1 MAGTAADWNS
11 FPHHVLVKI
20 LSYLSRDDRIRASQ
34 TCRAWN
40 DAFSSPELWRS
51 FDFWFYMPNQSKS
64 IECVNKFGKYLRNVY
79 IELDQGVEL
88 NRRNACLVLNK
99 LAKLEERSLGTL
111 KISFTG
117 ENPCF
122 YAGSE
127 FVKTLHL
134 LFGPSPEQCNAVGFL
149 KDVDLS
155 NLTVGFTGE
164 LIETLADN
172 NPHVEKLN
180 IQNGLLIC
188 KVHPR
193 SVMKLVQK
201 CRKLRDL
208 RVYKCSVTKEVLEAV
223 MEKYRQPMEH
233 LSLIARFEEER
244 IQDFGDDI
252 WKRLST
258 ALPFFRVTLK
268 FESTCPQNKILQVM
282 KPSVPIRELCF
293 APFSSITEEVR
304 QATSYYSQTL
314 ENVVVQSQSLDSLP
328 EFNEA
333 LIEMASECTK
343 LTSLH
348 ISCPIEKC
356 TIERILSLCPN
367 LKQTNACTLRCEL

>member
-1 MAGTAADWNS
+1 MRGTSADWDN

-51 FDFWFYMPNQSKS
+51 FNFWFYMPNQSKS

-88 NRRNACLVLNK
+88 NRSNACLVLNK
-99 LAKLEERSLGTL
+99 LAELEERSLGAL
-111 KISFTG
+111 RISFTG

-122 YAGSE
+122 YAGIE
-127 FVKTLHL
+127 FIKALHL
-134 LFGPSPEQCNAVGFL
+134 LFGPSPENCNVVGFL
-149 KDVDLS
+149 KEVDLS
-155 NLTVGFTGE
+155 NLTVGFTGD

-172 NPHVEKLN
+172 NPNLGRLN

-193 SVMKLVQK
+193 SVVRLVQK

-208 RVYKCSVTKEVLEAV
+208 QVYKCSVTKEVLEAV
-223 MEKYRQPMEH
+223 MERDRQPMEH
-233 LSLIARFEEER
+233 LSLIVRFEEER
-244 IQDFGDDI
+244 TPDFGDDI
-252 WKRLST
+252 WERLSM
-258 ALPFFRVTLK
+258 ALPSFRVTLK

-282 KPSVPIRELCF
+282 KPSIPIRELHF
-293 APFSSITEEVR
+293 APFSSITVEVR
-304 QATSYYSQTL
+304 HATSHYSRTL
-314 ENVVVQSQSLDSLP
+314 ESIVVQSQGLDSLP

-343 LTSLH
+343 LTSVH
-348 ISCPIEKC
+348 ISCPVEKY
-356 TIERILSLCPN
+356 TIERILSLCPK
-367 LKQTNACTLRCEL
+367 LKETKHSNM